1 MDAKTEV
8 LRRLPIF
15 AMSSDTN
22 KEVNFILV
30 RTMTPRELVSLL
42 LRRFPATRDLVCP
55 DEGCFEM
62 QSVVYDSFA
71 EIVRER
77 SDDPA
82 FIQSVA
88 LFIDDLA
95 DKREPLVTEVL
106 LSSLLEG
113 IAVDE
118 QLARMISRIISPQ
131 SRSLLHQVESN
142 FYGREPRG

>member
-1 MDAKTEV
+1 
-8 LRRLPIF
+8 
-15 AMSSDTN
+15 MSSDTN
-22 KEVNFILV
+22 KEVNFVLM

-42 LRRFPATRDLVCP
+42 LSRFPATRDLVCP

-95 DKREPLVTEVL
+95 DRE
-106 LSSLLEG
+106 SL
-113 IAVDE
+113 
-118 QLARMISRIISPQ
+118 
-131 SRSLLHQVESN
+131 
-142 FYGREPRG
+142 

>member
-1 MDAKTEV
+1 
-8 LRRLPIF
+8 
-15 AMSSDTN
+15 
-22 KEVNFILV
+22 
-30 RTMTPRELVSLL
+30 MTPRELVSLL
-42 LRRFPATRDLVCP
+42 LSRFPATRDLVCP
-55 DEGCFEM
+55 DEGCFELP
-62 QSVVYDSFA
+62 SVVYDSFA

-131 SRSLLHQVESN
+131 SRSLLRQVESD
-142 FYGREPRG
+142 FYGREPMG

>member
-1 MDAKTEV
+1 
-8 LRRLPIF
+8 
-15 AMSSDTN
+15 
-22 KEVNFILV
+22 
-30 RTMTPRELVSLL
+30 MTPRELVSLL
-42 LRRFPATRDLVCP
+42 LSRFPATRDLVCP
-55 DEGCFEM
+55 DEGCFELP
-62 QSVVYDSFA
+62 SVVYDSFA

-142 FYGREPRG
+142 FYGREPMG

>member
-1 MDAKTEV
+1 
-8 LRRLPIF
+8 
-15 AMSSDTN
+15 MSSDTN

-42 LRRFPATRDLVCP
+42 LSRFPATRDLVCP

-77 SDDPA
+77 LDDPA

-131 SRSLLHQVESN
+131 SRSLLHQVESD
-142 FYGREPRG
+142 FYGRAPMG

>member
-1 MDAKTEV
+1 
-8 LRRLPIF
+8 
-15 AMSSDTN
+15 MSSDTN
-22 KEVNFILV
+22 KEVNFVLM

-42 LRRFPATRDLVCP
+42 LSRFPATRDLVCP
-55 DEGCFEM
+55 DEGCFER

-142 FYGREPRG
+142 FYGREPMG

>member
-1 MDAKTEV
+1 
-8 LRRLPIF
+8 
-15 AMSSDTN
+15 MSSDTN
-22 KEVNFILV
+22 KEVNFVLM

-42 LRRFPATRDLVCP
+42 LSRFPATRDLVCP

-142 FYGREPRG
+142 FYGREPMG

>member
-1 MDAKTEV
+1 
-8 LRRLPIF
+8 
-15 AMSSDTN
+15 MSSDTN

-42 LRRFPATRDLVCP
+42 LSRFPATRDLVCP

-77 SDDPA
+77 LDDPA

-106 LSSLLEG
+106 LSRLLEG

-131 SRSLLHQVESN
+131 SRSLLHQVESD
-142 FYGREPRG
+142 FYGRAPMG

>member
-1 MDAKTEV
+1 
-8 LRRLPIF
+8 
-15 AMSSDTN
+15 MSSDTN

-42 LRRFPATRDLVCP
+42 LSRFPAMQDLVCP

-62 QSVVYDSFA
+62 PSVVYDSFA

-95 DKREPLVTEVL
+95 DKREPLVREVL

-131 SRSLLHQVESN
+131 SRSLLHQVEN
-142 FYGREPRG
+142 DFYGREPKS

>member
-1 MDAKTEV
+1 
-8 LRRLPIF
+8 
-15 AMSSDTN
+15 MSSDTN
-22 KEVNFILV
+22 KEVNFVLM
-30 RTMTPRELVSLL
+30 RTMTPREFVSLL
-42 LRRFPATRDLVCP
+42 LSRFPATRDLVCP

-62 QSVVYDSFA
+62 PSVVYDSFA

-142 FYGREPRG
+142 FYGREPMG